1 MSREEPSISIV
12 VPTHRR
18 PRQLSACL
26 SALAAQDYPRERFE
40 VVVVDDGGGEDG
52 GSMADSLAAF
62 LDQLN
67 VRLLKQAHAGPA
79 AARNNGARAA
89 CGELLAFTDDDC
101 APDAGWLRA
110 LAATFRAAP
119 ESAIGGRTLNALPT
133 NLYSTASQVL
143 LEYLYSYYNPLP
155 MCAGFFASNNF
166 ALAHESFLSFGGF
179 DENFQGAAGE
189 DRDFCDRWR
198 HAGFLMSYAPEAV
211 VHHAHKLTPRTFWRQ
226 HFNYGRSAVR
236 FHRSRA
242 LRGAGRVRLEP
253 LSFYTN
259 LVRHPFC
266 MGLPAC
272 RTSVSALLVLSQLA
286 NAAGYFYERTR
297 PASAWQDWPRP
308 ATD

>member
-1 MSREEPSISIV
+1 MLSEEPFISIV
-12 VPTHRR
+12 VPTRRR

-40 VVVVDDGGGEDG
+40 VVVVDDGGGDD
-52 GSMADSLAAF
+52 GSMAASLAAF

-89 CGELLAFTDDDC
+89 RGELLAFTDDDC

-110 LAATFRAAP
+110 LAAAFRAAP
-119 ESAIGGRTLNALPT
+119 ESAIGGRTLNALPA
-133 NLYSTASQVL
+133 NPYSTASQAL

-155 MCAGFFASNNF
+155 MHAAFFASNNF
-166 ALAHESFLSFGGF
+166 ALARESFLAFGGF

-236 FHRSRA
+236 FHRARA
-242 LRGAGRVRLEP
+242 QRGAGRVRLEP

-259 LVRHPFC
+259 LVRHPFH
-266 MGLPAC
+266 MGLTAC
-272 RTSVSALLVLSQLA
+272 GSVSALLIVSQLA
-286 NAAGYFYERTR
+286 NAAGYFYERAR
-297 PASAWQDWPRP
+297 PASVWQDWPRP
-308 ATD
+308 ASD